1 MLYIERVLITLFCF
15 LYIVVYAQQSDKNI
29 VIQTL
34 KNHAFFKD
42 NEGDKISDVFYAQL
56 DSTPEKEAVV
66 QFSHDI
72 GEGYRD
78 YFITVLNY
86 NSVTKQTKFI
96 YGMNTHLEFINSGT
110 VWIQDVDNN
119 QKDEIIVIGDTEGIT
134 PRNIFIYQWQK
145 DTLLD
150 MMWGL
155 DPGVDYA
162 LTDLNQDNKY
172 ELIALSQETD
182 TKQVNFSILEL
193 NEGVFKP
200 AFILSDHYIKT
211 FEYVIKNH
219 LKHTTPNFLELITLC
234 LKQKKLIPTLS
245 EQLHNELVQIYQ
257 ESNNPETKIACL
269 KAMEWENNTFAVPF
283 LTNIIKDN
291 THVIR
296 TETLK
301 VLQTI
306 CKHNQDSL
314 LILQLQQ
321 EFNPQNYKA
330 DVDFACQIVAHLQ
343 DTASIKFIHKQVT
356 QDSLP
361 LQKRRVLLLAITK
374 HLYNYFDT
382 TLLRLAQ
389 THPDKAVQRLAGTNL
404 LKPDKTPKNIQILD
418 VVPLLQH
425 EDPDV
430 RASIQGGLGYFK
442 NIGVVPYLLES
453 LNKEQSAWNIRQIL
467 FSLYQL
473 KHYDAYD
480 KYITL
485 IKGQNNLDIRRQVH
499 ALMSIHP
506 NPDVVKWGLQ
516 EVAHAEELTL
526 YDSLIVKQ
534 RIPGADEY
542 LLKYAKDT
550 TDAGLR
556 RTAIQ
561 RLKYYSSDAIKDFA
575 RQTYTKDTVFV
586 VKKAFLEMFAEW
598 KDTTVVSVLLQ
609 WFRKDKKVR
618 NEIAFTF
625 AKLGTNTTKQILL
638 DSLSAEDNTYIFKV
652 LPLLKNDVQVQDRVF
667 QYLQQNIYTIQHDST
682 GFKALKLETNVCNAL
697 SFLVQQRDDRLENI
711 IQMML
716 NIPSLQAA
724 TLQAL
729 GQGGDKKY
737 LSTMQKYVNN
747 SRRIVRIAA
756 LEAIEMLQ

>member
-1 MLYIERVLITLFCF
+1 MSYLKCITAAVFYCLF
-15 LYIVVYAQQSDKNI
+15 LYGYAQPAQNI
-29 VIQTL
+29 FIQAL

-56 DSTPEKEAVV
+56 DSTPEKEAVI

-78 YFITVLNY
+78 YFITLFSY
-86 NSVTKQTKFI
+86 NTTTKQAKFI

-110 VWIQDVDNN
+110 VWIQDVDFN

-150 MMWGL
+150 LMWGT
-155 DPGVDYA
+155 DPGVEYA

-182 TKQVNFSILEL
+182 TKQVNFTILEL

-200 AFILSDHYIKT
+200 SLILSDHYIKT
-211 FEYVIKNH
+211 FEYIIKNH
-219 LKHTTPNFLELITLC
+219 LKHTTPSFLDLITLC
-234 LKQKKLIPTLS
+234 LKQKKLAPKLS
-245 EQLHNELVQIYQ
+245 ESFHNELTQIYQ
-257 ESNNPETKIACL
+257 ESTNPETKIACL

-301 VLQTI
+301 VLQTVAG
-306 CKHNQDSL
+306 HSQDSL
-314 LILQLQQ
+314 LLMQLKQ

-330 DVDFACQIVAHLQ
+330 DVDFACQIVAYLQ
-343 DTASIKFIHKQVT
+343 DTSSIKFIHKQLI
-356 QDSLP
+356 QDSLN

-374 HLYNYFDT
+374 HLYTYFDS

-389 THPDKAVQRLAGTNL
+389 HHPDKAVQRLAGTNL

-425 EDPDV
+425 EDADI
-430 RASIQGGLGYFK
+430 RASVQGGLGYFK
-442 NIGVVPYLLES
+442 NIGVVPYLIES
-453 LNKEQSAWNIRQIL
+453 LDKEQLAWNIRQIL

-480 KYITL
+480 RYIALVKKQT
-485 IKGQNNLDIRRQVH
+485 NLDIRRQVH

-506 NPDVVKWGLQ
+506 NPEVVKWGLQ
-516 EVAHAEELTL
+516 EVAYTEELTL
-526 YDSLIVKQ
+526 YDSLITKQ

-561 RLKYYSSDAIKDFA
+561 RLKYYSTDKVKEFA

-598 KDTTVVSVLLQ
+598 KDTTVVTTLIQ
-609 WFRKDKKVR
+609 WFKRDKKVR
-618 NEIAFTF
+618 NEVAIAL
-625 AKLGTNTTKQILL
+625 AKLGTNTAKQLL
-638 DSLSAEDNTYIFKV
+638 IDSLSADDNTYIFRA
-652 LPLLKNDVQVQDRVF
+652 LPPLKNDVQVQDRVF
-667 QYLQQNIYTIQHDST
+667 QYLQQSVYTIQHDTT
-682 GFKALKLETNVCNAL
+682 GFKALKLETNVCNTL
-697 SFLVQQRDDRLENI
+697 TFLIQQKDDRLENI
-711 IQMML
+711 IQMLL
-716 NIPSLQAA
+716 NIPSLQAG

-729 GQGGDKKY
+729 GQGGDKKH
-737 LSTMQKYVNN
+737 LSTIQKYINN
-747 SRRIVRIAA
+747 PRRVVRIAA
-756 LEAIEMLQ
+756 LEAIDALQ